1 MTLTRRIRD
10 QGLQPERT
18 SLSWHRTAFSSLA
31 LTLVI
36 ARACFCHGS
45 QLLIGLSCASVA
57 LSVALVMVSY
67 RRQQTLVCNTDLCT
81 LPSAL
86 AKSLISGSLC
96 LNALVITLNSI
107 LSLY

>member
-1 MTLTRRIRD
+1 M
-10 QGLQPERT
+10 
-18 SLSWHRTAFSSLA
+18 
-31 LTLVI
+31 
-36 ARACFCHGS
+36 
-45 QLLIGLSCASVA
+45 
-57 LSVALVMVSY
+57 ALVMVSY